1 MTEREYKLI
10 FTGSMGAGKTTAI
23 AAVSDVTPVR
33 TEVSNSDRATHAKAT
48 TTTGL
53 DYGEVTLPGGQVL
66 RLFGTPG
73 QARFHFMWDILGK
86 GALGV
91 VLLVDNSRPDPL
103 DDLREY
109 MQAFANIIGTSRAV
123 VGVGKLDQHPSP
135 SLDDY
140 HEALHELGLQVP
152 VVSTDVRR
160 REQVITLLDILFY
173 QIEAADESAR
183 QGAAW
188 A

>member
-1 MTEREYKLI
+1 MGEREFKLI

-23 AAVSDVTPVR
+23 AAVSDVAPVR
-33 TEVSNSDRATHAKAT
+33 TEVTNSDRAAHDKAT

-91 VLLVDNSRPDPL
+91 VVLVDNSRPDPL
-103 DDLREY
+103 QDVRDY
-109 MQAFANIIGTSRAV
+109 VQAFAGVIGTSRAV
-123 VGVGKLDQHPSP
+123 VGVGRLDQHPSP

-140 HEALHELGLQVP
+140 HHALCELGVHR
-152 VVSTDVRR
+152 S
-160 REQVITLLDILFY
+160 
-173 QIEAADESAR
+173 
-183 QGAAW
+183 
-188 A
+188 